1 MSVLSNSM
9 LLDPGAVGGRPLFIA
24 SESNAASSTTSITIN
39 KPAGATVGDLMVAI
53 IWTTGNDFTGLAGWT
68 LVGSD
73 GIGNGRWGVWTRT
86 VDGSEGASFTFSLL
100 STNTWRNGSILLYRG
115 GIGAVDVIGTETETS
130 STTVATAA
138 SLTAAHAGTL
148 LAAYW
153 SDGNSRTE
161 SVAPS
166 GMVQRALMTGGSTR
180 TTAVYDQTA
189 ASPTGATSSKTLTWS
204 GASANV
210 AGLQIQI
217 Y

>member
-1 MSVLSNSM
+1 MSVLFNSM
-9 LLDPGAVGGRPLFIA
+9 LLGSGGLVGRPLFIA
-24 SESNAASSTTSITIN
+24 SESNGVTSATSITIS
-39 KPAGATVGDLMVAI
+39 KPAGATVGDLMIAI

-73 GIGNGRWGVWTRT
+73 GTGNGRWGVWART
-86 VDGSEGASFTFSLL
+86 VDGSEGSSFTFSLL

-138 SLTAAHAGTL
+138 SLTASHAGTL

-161 SVAPS
+161 SAAPS
-166 GMVQRALMTGGSTR
+166 GMVQRALSSGGSIR

-189 ASPTGATSSKTLTWS
+189 ASPTGATASKTLTWS
-204 GASANV
+204 GTSANV
-210 AGLQIQI
+210 AGFQIQI

>member
-24 SESNAASSTTSITIN
+24 AENNAVTSTTSITIN
-39 KPAGATVGDLMVAI
+39 KPAGATVGDLMIAI
-53 IWTTGNDFTGLAGWT
+53 IWTVGSGREGLAGWVLEGT
-68 LVGSD
+68 NAA
-73 GIGNGRWGVWTRT
+73 GNAGWGLWTRT
-86 VDGSEGASFTFSLL
+86 VDGSEGASFNFAMSGTS
-100 STNTWRNGSILLYRG
+100 TWRNGSILLYRG
-115 GIGAVDVIGTETETS
+115 GVGAVDIIGTETETS

-153 SDGNSRTE
+153 SDGNGRTE
-161 SVAPS
+161 SAAPS
-166 GMVQRALMTGGSTR
+166 GMVQRSLSSGGSAR

-204 GASANV
+204 GATANV